1 MEGDGRDEAAV
12 AMVRVAE
19 QKAGWEAEGEVHG
32 QRLSGVRQEREQRHC
47 VAQEGGSEAR
57 SGAALRTPRLRAG
70 GAGPA
75 TVMAFRCAAFTVP

>member
-1 MEGDGRDEAAV
+1 
-12 AMVRVAE
+12 
-19 QKAGWEAEGEVHG
+19 
-32 QRLSGVRQEREQRHC
+32 VRQEREQRHC